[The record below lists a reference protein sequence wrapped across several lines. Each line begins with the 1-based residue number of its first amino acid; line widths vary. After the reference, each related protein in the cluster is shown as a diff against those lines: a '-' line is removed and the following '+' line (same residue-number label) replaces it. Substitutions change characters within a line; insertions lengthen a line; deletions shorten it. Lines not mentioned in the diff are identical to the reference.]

1 MKILLAIP
9 IAAIALVSAPAVA
22 AHAQTTFV
30 TKPYFRFS
38 DKIHTDVVLRER
50 RIGTTV
56 ESAELDLCLGDYA
69 AFKWDRVVIALKA
82 EGEDFTGSG
91 VSEIEKVPISFRYS
105 RRFKGKDLNFIG
117 ALTVGKETVLFES
130 ERVLEST
137 EKQHSESTYTLTL
150 VENPSDFTNVS
161 PQWLT
166 LKVKLGKMPAVL
178 EVLRKEDIVLDSQ
191 NGLAEDCQVLRSRA
205 QFIQFEIQ
213 PERAPAAVERLRK
226 IDGVIAAGW
235 GGASWMT
242 YAVRLPAAAWVSGGK
257 PDRAKL
263 EKELAKSIATAV
275 QAEILSTSWDQ
286 TKGDLVLKLKRNS
299 IKFRALGLM
308 ELLEVRVL
316 AEHERLGNSGD
327 IVVWILNHTA
337 ALADEGSGPRM
348 KIQPV
353 SEIGGEGI
361 YLDQEAIAKQIAAD
375 LKGKTWNSETEKWN
389 Q

>member
-9 IAAIALVSAPAVA
+9 IAAIVSASAPAPA

-30 TKPYFRFS
+30 TTPYLRFS
-38 DKIHTDVVLRER
+38 DNLSTDVILRER
-50 RIGTTV
+50 RIGTKV
-56 ESAELDLCLGDYA
+56 ESAELDLCLGDYTIY
-69 AFKWDRVVIALKA
+69 KWDRVVIALKA

-91 VSEIEKVPISFRYS
+91 VSEIEKVPVSFRYS
-105 RRFKGKDLNFIG
+105 RRLKGKDLNFIG

-137 EKQHSESTYTLTL
+137 EKQHSESIYTLTL
-150 VENPSDFTNVS
+150 VENPPDFTNVS
-161 PQWLT
+161 PQWLA

-178 EVLRKEDIVLDSQ
+178 EALRKENVVLDSL
-191 NGLAEDCQVLRSRA
+191 NGLVEDCQVLRSRA

-226 IDGVIAAGW
+226 TDGVIAAGW
-235 GGASWMT
+235 GGASWMS
-242 YAVRLPAAAWVSGGK
+242 YAVRLPAAAWVTGGK

-263 EKELAKSIATAV
+263 EKELAKSIAAAV
-275 QAEILSTSWDQ
+275 QAEVLSYSWDQ
-286 TKGDLVLKLKRNS
+286 TKGDLVLKLKRDS
-299 IKFRALGLM
+299 IKFRKLGFT
-308 ELLEVRVL
+308 EQIEIRVL

-327 IVVWILNHTA
+327 IVVWILNPVAT
-337 ALADEGSGPRM
+337 LADEGPGPRM
-348 KIQPV
+348 KVQPI

-361 YLDQEAIAKQIAAD
+361 YFDQEAIAKQVAAD